1 MAKTATGKM
10 SDSFFGLGFDRILRR
25 VLFVF
30 NVSVFVVV
38 GGFLLWGLFVV
49 MWHFFMPSS
58 WHFLA
63 SNKIDSV
70 LSALTGAFIGMFV
83 ASFLSSI
90 AKR

>member
-1 MAKTATGKM
+1 MAKTATKKV
-10 SDSFFGLGFDRILRR
+10 SDNFFGLGFDRILRR
-25 VLFVF
+25 VLFVLS
-30 NVSVFVVV
+30 VSLFVVV

-63 SNKIDSV
+63 SDKIDSALV
-70 LSALTGAFIGMFV
+70 ALTGAFIGMFV
-83 ASFLSSI
+83 VLFLNSI